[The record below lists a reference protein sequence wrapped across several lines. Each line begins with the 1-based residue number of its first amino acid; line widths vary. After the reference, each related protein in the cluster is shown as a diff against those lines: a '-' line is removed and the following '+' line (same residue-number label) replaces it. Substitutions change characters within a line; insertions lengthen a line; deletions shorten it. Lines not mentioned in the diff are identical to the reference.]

1 MKIVFDMDNTVSD
14 EFGSESREGMQELLA
29 KLISEKHI
37 LVLWTNS
44 SKERAEE
51 ILKRLNLRKYFT
63 QFIFREDYDPEDKGK
78 RKDIR
83 NLDADI
89 IVDDD
94 EREISFNIKNGK
106 KGFRISAFRKGK
118 KPDNKELDRLYS
130 FISENSSFFRKLFSF

>member
-14 EFGSESREGMQELLA
+14 EFGSELREGMQELLA
-29 KLISEKHI
+29 RLVSEKHI

-51 ILKRLNLRKYFT
+51 ILNRLNLRKYFT
-63 QFIFREDYDPEDKGK
+63 QCIFREDYDSEDKGK

-83 NLDADI
+83 TLKADLI
-89 IVDDD
+89 IDDD
-94 EREISFNIKNGK
+94 EREIAFNIKNGK

-118 KPDNKELDRLYS
+118 KPDKEELVRLYS
-130 FISENSSFFRKLFSF
+130 FISENSSLFRRFFSF